1 MERGTNLSNEA
12 GTILGV
18 TPVRLPFFSRAPV
31 RWLDKLDDPTIKIFV
46 GGAPM
51 PVRSSAQCRPAISQ
65 RASAVW
71 ITDSMLRQAIEHYH
85 RQFAVP
91 ASCRLLSSHFGP
103 LESRRRQLGKRNMTG
118 IMPSSSTYTPPWHFD
133 VAWIPSEWK
142 WEPPTTVEERKKK
155 KQAINPSALFDGL
168 ISWLEKSDGDKPFIQ
183 PPADIAVSNM
193 SNVFAGEAAAAVE
206 PPSYD
211 IPIPTELPQELAVLR
226 ASIATLETMNSEA
239 LDRLRK
245 LFRRDYLRR
254 MEETVISIEGL
265 RLAMEPLDQATRD
278 KISDPKMAD
287 WLIARVRRTLLTG
300 LDVAQEKNPDK
311 AAVRELWTTFASI
324 ICSSG
329 GSYQNVR
336 LFKRMLSLMPDS
348 IKAQIAK
355 DQIFNLTR
363 SFVVA
368 QAASNNLFTHWKATA
383 AQFGQALSMLQP
395 TQLQSLND
403 DIRVFFSQQ
412 EMSQERDRKL
422 LFPWL
427 IAKAYNPITTNQE
440 FIQSYRRLTACR
452 ETDLRH
458 LQLWQLIVARL
469 KATGAIEG
477 SVHSELTRIEYS
489 SLSQRWIA
497 LFSAVQSLSNAN
509 SVLAELFNFF
519 KGIDQTD
526 ALISALSSLPIS
538 RISIDSVRTI
548 ATACDDHKLAL
559 QLYEALRSRLG
570 QGEQI
575 TTWGWEAWVP
585 YLERIIKDPEIT
597 RPVHWE
603 ILSLPRLAATA
614 QKATADPEEIA
625 REIQAKMALLDKMGQ
640 WYMEASHLNDRQV
653 LRRLQRCASV
663 QRALTRSVSS
673 QVLAQ
678 VTEVVTRD
686 LQRGRWGRT
695 TWLQWL
701 LGMVAQKHGDEHASD
716 VLKTIKGWRWMIDR
730 HQGPAAAAANTAAP
744 KHEPWDA

>member
-1 MERGTNLSNEA
+1 
-12 GTILGV
+12 
-18 TPVRLPFFSRAPV
+18 
-31 RWLDKLDDPTIKIFV
+31 
-46 GGAPM
+46 M
-51 PVRSSAQCRPAISQ
+51 PARSSAQCRPAIPQ

-85 RQFAVP
+85 RQFVAP
-91 ASCRLLSSHFGP
+91 ASCRLLSSHSGP

-118 IMPSSSTYTPPWHFD
+118 IMPSSSTYTPLWHFD

-155 KQAINPSALFDGL
+155 KQAISPSVLFNGL

-183 PPADIAVSNM
+183 PPADTAVANM
-193 SNVFAGEAAAAVE
+193 SSISAGEAAAAAVE
-206 PPSYD
+206 LPYYD
-211 IPIPTELPQELAVLR
+211 IPIPTELPQELVALR
-226 ASIATLETMNSEA
+226 ASIATLETVDSEA

-245 LFRRDYLRR
+245 VFRRNHVRR
-254 MEETVISIEGL
+254 MEKALISVEGL
-265 RLAMEPLDQATRD
+265 RLAMEPLDLATRD
-278 KISDPKMAD
+278 KLSDPKMAD
-287 WLIARVRRTLLTG
+287 WLIARIRRSLLTG
-300 LDVAQEKNPDK
+300 LEAAQKKNSDE
-311 AAVRELWTTFASI
+311 AAMRELWVAFASV

-348 IKAQIAK
+348 IKIYIPT
-355 DQIFNLTR
+355 DQILSLAR
-363 SFVVA
+363 SFVVT
-368 QAASNNLFTHWKATA
+368 QATSSNLSSSWKATA
-383 AQFGQALSMLQP
+383 AQFGQALSMLHP
-395 TQLQSLND
+395 TQLQSLDD
-403 DIRVFFSQQ
+403 DIHTFFSHQ
-412 EMSQERDRKL
+412 EMSNEKDRRL
-422 LFPWL
+422 LFSWL
-427 IAKAYNPITTNQE
+427 LTKAYNPTTTNQD
-440 FIQSYRRLTACR
+440 FIQCYRHLTASR
-452 ETDLRH
+452 EIDLRH

-469 KATGAIEG
+469 KATGAIDG
-477 SVHSELTRIEYS
+477 NLHSKLTRIDYS
-489 SLSQRWIA
+489 SLSQRWAA
-497 LFSAVQSLSNAN
+497 LFSAIHRRPNA
-509 SVLAELFNFF
+509 SSILTELFSFF
-519 KGIDQTD
+519 SGIDQTD

-538 RISIDSVRTI
+538 RTSIDCVRTI
-548 ATACDDHKLAL
+548 ATACDDHRLAL

-575 TTWGWEAWVP
+575 STWGWEAWVP

-597 RPVHWE
+597 RPVHWK
-603 ILSLPRLAATA
+603 ILNLPRLAATA
-614 QKATADPEEIA
+614 HKSTPDPEEIA

-663 QRALTRSVSS
+663 QRALTESVSS
-673 QVLAQ
+673 RVLAQ

-686 LQRGRWGRT
+686 LQKGQWGRT

-730 HQGPAAAAANTAAP
+730 HQGPSTSPATRDDP
-744 KHEPWDA
+744 RDA